1 MQQVASTGADGFL
14 RAQPFVLSVPAE
26 FSKMVFS
33 ILRHA
38 RRWPLFKKHGKVQT
52 LCIPWSFRPE
62 TLLQQSFGAATEFA
76 KVFICTSSK
85 QNDLLETQNSGVLGL
100 LKNLYGCVKIR

>member
-1 MQQVASTGADGFL
+1 
-14 RAQPFVLSVPAE
+14 
-26 FSKMVFS
+26 MVFS
-33 ILRHA
+33 ILRRA

-52 LCIPWSFRPE
+52 LCIRWSFRPE

-76 KVFICTSSK
+76 KVFICTSSRNK
-85 QNDLLETQNSGVLGL
+85 MIYWKHKIPEFWGL